1 MVLTTNSLRYR
12 RVMEMAAKINPQV
25 LTAGEISKI
34 LGVSTGTVRG
44 YIKAIRGSKRNRK
57 VYSASTRNGGY
68 ALSPAALPKKVAR
81 FTPVVTTTSRSFQS
95 TNLSGN
101 NEVKV
106 FNSLNAASGVITAGE
121 IARQTGLTIYQVRS
135 AIKNIRKCEHVFSF
149 PTRNGGYCLADRAH
163 PSIWRFAA

>member
-12 RVMEMAAKINPQV
+12 SVMKMAAKINPQV

-68 ALSPAALPKKVAR
+68 ALSPAALPKNVAR
-81 FTPVVTTTSRSFQS
+81 FIPVPPTVRRASQPTALGR
-95 TNLSGN
+95 NDI
-101 NEVKV
+101 KV
-106 FNSLNAASGVITAGE
+106 FFCLKAATGVMTAGE
-121 IARQTGLTIYQVRS
+121 IAKLTKLTISQVRK
-135 AIKNIRKCEHVFSF
+135 AIKNLRSYMRVLSF
-149 PTRNGGYCLADRAH
+149 PTRCGGYTL
-163 PSIWRFAA
+163 PNKPQPKIWQFAA